1 MMDVFADV
9 QINEETC
16 RALMDGGSELAGQG
30 DDGAIL
36 LFRLALM
43 WYERAED
50 QDGQIQALLYCSGV
64 ALDNERNV
72 QADEFLR
79 RAEKLVALTTD
90 ADLAKIVR
98 EARGEICEQ
107 NARVASRYEE
117 VCGWL

>member
-79 RAEKLVALTTD
+79 RAEKLVCLIAD
-90 ADLAKIVR
+90 AELAKIVR
-98 EARGEICEQ
+98 ESREEMGEVSQ
-107 NARVASRYEE
+107 NVLQKKLWVHSA
-117 VCGWL
+117 